1 VLAGAAA
8 GQESVQFHGR
18 VQWISGTQ
26 LVMQTDDGL
35 SLAVDLLNVDQ
46 SSYEALAPG
55 QGVTVA
61 GVVAPD
67 RSRVIA
73 RRVWPD
79 ASPGPTGPRF

>member
-1 VLAGAAA
+1 VLAGSTA
-8 GQESVQFHGR
+8 GQESVQFHGW

-26 LVMQTDDGL
+26 LVMLTDDQL
-35 SLAVDLLNVDQ
+35 SLAVDLQNVDQ
-46 SSYEALAPG
+46 SSYETLAPG

-73 RRVWPD
+73 RQVWPD
-79 ASPGPTGPRF
+79 PSPGFTNPRF